1 MVDFTKR
8 SYDAELMDDIDNVQK
23 DVLRQT
29 LRELRTVNRF
39 LGGHAI
45 TIHGLKHLMK
55 DKSRPYSIVDYG
67 CGGGDTLVAIS
78 RWADR
83 QGIEVSLVGVDF
95 NPDVIEYARE
105 TCCSYPNIN
114 FINEDLFQLEHSGSL
129 YDISICS
136 LFCHHF
142 EGARLRK
149 LVTVM
154 WQSARLG
161 IVINDLHRHP
171 QAYYGIRLLTGL
183 FSHSTM
189 VKHDGPLSVL
199 RGFTRL
205 ELDMLVRETPMINA
219 LIQWKWAFRYLITA
233 EKAGNGNV

>member
-8 SYDAELMDDIDNVQK
+8 SGKAELMDDIDNVHK

-29 LRELRTVNRF
+29 LREIRTINRF
-39 LGGHAI
+39 LGGHSV
-45 TIHGLKHLMK
+45 TVQGLKHLMK

-83 QGIEVSLVGVDF
+83 QGFKVSLVGVDF
-95 NPDVIEYARE
+95 NPDAIEYARE
-105 TCCSYPNIN
+105 SCSSYANIK
-114 FINEDLFQLEHSGSL
+114 FIDEDLFQHAGSQ

-142 EGARLRK
+142 EESRLRE
-149 LVTVM
+149 LVNVM

-171 QAYYGIRLLTGL
+171 QAYYSIRLLTRL
-183 FSHSTM
+183 FSRNSM
-189 VKHDGPLSVL
+189 AKHDGPLSVL
-199 RGFTRL
+199 RGFTRQEL
-205 ELDMLVRETPMINA
+205 EKLVRETLMSNA
-219 LIQWKWAFRYLITA
+219 TIQWKWAFRYLVTA
-233 EKAGNGNV
+233 EKSGKGNV